1 MKFKN
6 IVIFLMVFV
15 FLFSLSFVGFAEES
29 VAPNGKNNKSEMFK
43 EQEHPQDPGLP
54 SVTVDDMNNWTER
67 KGFEIIGVL
76 QKFIQPFAI
85 IIFIF
90 SAIITLM
97 GALGNAK
104 QVSKGIV
111 GMLISLVMYV
121 VVLYSPEIMD
131 FFLNWVRS

>member
-97 GALGNAK
+97 GALGMR
-104 QVSKGIV
+104 SK
-111 GMLISLVMYV
+111 YQK
-121 VVLYSPEIMD
+121 E
-131 FFLNWVRS
+131 